1 MRFFVFLF
9 FVTIGAFA
17 KESTIKIALVQEW
30 TNLNPVTN
38 QLASNDALAPFVV
51 RKMVARDSS
60 GKALPDVAEKIPE
73 LKGKTAVWNIRSD
86 AKWGDGASITCA
98 DWELGWRV
106 GLAPTVTTN
115 FRQDYNKIEKIVWD
129 KKKPKECV
137 VTYAQASWS
146 YDRDL
151 PALLP
156 FHRESEVFEKHKD
169 APEGYDRNSSYVTN
183 PTDPALYNG
192 PYLVNEFKMGSHMIL
207 SRNPHFYGTKPNI
220 DRFVIKHI
228 SDTGTL
234 KAHLLSKEIDMISA
248 VGFPPDT
255 AMNLDEEFENKKLP
269 FQVKF
274 QDSFIFQG
282 IFFNLDNEIFKDA
295 NVRRALSVAVDKELI
310 VKAFFRNRLVKA
322 DGILAPHTP
331 GFSKGE
337 NEFSQ
342 KKARELLD
350 QAGWKLEAGQTVRK
364 KNGKALSLIFKTS
377 AGIKVLELV
386 QQQVCS
392 GFKEVGVDCVI
403 KNEPP
408 RILLGSSVPK
418 GEFDLSMFGAP
429 IPADSSL
436 TGTLSS
442 KEVPS
447 KENSWTGGNSYRIRS
462 AMIDQLL
469 QKFDKE
475 MKYNKRVSLLQEIAK
490 QVKINYL
497 LIPIYH
503 RREAIV
509 APRNLNG
516 LQASFD
522 GTSFSFPEKWTLD

>member
-1 MRFFVFLF
+1 MRFFFFLF
-9 FVTIGAFA
+9 FVATNLFA
-17 KESTIKIALVQEW
+17 KESTLKIALVQEW
-30 TNLNPVTN
+30 TNMNPVTN
-38 QLASNDALAPFVV
+38 QLASNEALAPFVV
-51 RKMVARDSS
+51 RKMVARDAA
-60 GKALPDVAEKIPE
+60 GKVLPDVAERIPE
-73 LKGKTAVWNIRSD
+73 LKGKTAIWTIRSN
-86 AKWGDGASITCA
+86 AKWGDGTPITCA
-98 DWELGWRV
+98 DWELGWKV

-115 FRQDYNKIEKIVWD
+115 FRQDYAKVEKITWD
-129 KKKPKECV
+129 KTKPKECIV
-137 VTYAQASWS
+137 NYTQVSWS

-151 PALLP
+151 PALVP

-169 APEGYDRNSSYVTN
+169 APEGYDRNSLYVTN

-192 PYLVNEFKMGSHMIL
+192 PYLINEFKMGSHMVL
-207 SRNPHFYGTKPNI
+207 NRNPHFYGEKPSI

-228 SDTGTL
+228 SDTSTL

-269 FQVKF
+269 YQVKF

-282 IFFNLDNEIFKDA
+282 IFFNLDNEILKDV
-295 NVRRALSVAVDKELI
+295 NVRRALTYAVDKNLI
-310 VKAFFRNRLVKA
+310 VKAFFRDRLMA
-322 DGILAPHTP
+322 AQGIVAPHTP

-350 QAGWKLEAGQTVRK
+350 KAGWNLSAGQSVRK
-364 KNGKALSLIFKTS
+364 KDGKTLSLVFKTS
-377 AGIKVLELV
+377 AGIKVLELI

-392 GFKEVGVDCVI
+392 GFKEVGVECVI

-408 RILLGSSVPK
+408 RILLGSTIKK
-418 GEFDLSMFGAP
+418 GDFDLSMFGAP

-447 KENSWTGGNSYRIRS
+447 KENSWTGGNAYRIRS
-462 AMIDQLL
+462 ATIDQLL

-475 MKYNKRVSLLQEIAK
+475 MKYTKRVALLQEIAR
-490 QVKINYL
+490 QVKTNYL

-509 APRNLNG
+509 APKNLNG
-516 LQASFD
+516 LQSSFD
-522 GTSFSFPEKWTLD
+522 GTAFSFPEKWTLN